1 MATNVKKFKYSL
13 FNKVLCVFLACVC
26 FAGSVSLGVYA
37 LVCTEYLNTFEGDEI
52 TSSTS
57 FTESTKFSNVHYDLI
72 ETLYNA
78 TDLENVDKL
87 ESVLVSKKDD
97 TVNKAYKDFLE
108 WLAKTNPVTQESTES
123 SEAEIQETTMA
134 LDELISVFVVDFNN
148 ESYNFSISP
157 QAIRESSDYNS
168 LKYKDI
174 IADEYDTFVES
185 EVSSYSQFLVAYYC
199 EPYKDSLNIALKY
212 KNYSVGNGEFS
223 KEKALAS
230 PIYIYLADGEF
241 LYGGMSEEKA
251 DYIIEDIA
259 DKNSSDISLCLYFNE
274 FPDTEKLFFNSRLW
288 NDKYASLEAVHSIAL
303 KFNENRVLTIVI
315 TALLMLSSFV
325 SGFYYF
331 AISGKKDGEEKASL
345 IFKDKIPVDFHFVL
359 IVAVFALLAY
369 FGINLIESI
378 TFLSPLS
385 IIFAAIFAVLG
396 WAVLFEFCSSVS
408 RYAHS
413 DRKFAHNFAVVKIT
427 KFNINVVKKINRRI
441 KSSYKKTVSAITYK
455 PKTMKAYTVGLAAGY
470 FVFNFILAAFI
481 GFWAMICAHS
491 LLAFTAVVFFV
502 FNFSAICYV
511 IRFIKALDEIIY
523 CAKTGEKFTGN
534 REKLP
539 EILKIIL
546 DNMEN
551 TKEQLS
557 AAVAKA
563 VKDERLKT
571 ELITNVSH
579 DLKTPLTSIISY
591 VDLLSSCDIED
602 EKAKEYIG
610 VLEEKGSKLKRL
622 IEDLIEASKVTSGNI
637 TVNPT
642 SLNLNELCIQA
653 VGENQAE
660 FEKHGLSVVVKE
672 SETLPVIFADGAKT
686 FRILENLLSNAKKYS
701 ATGSR
706 VYVSTY
712 EEKGMGVFEIKN
724 ISAEPLDISPDEL
737 TERFVRGDKSR
748 TKEGNGLG
756 LSIAKELCNA
766 QKGKLEISIDGDL
779 FKAKV
784 KLPLADKKPLN
795 DKNVI

>member
-26 FAGSVSLGVYA
+26 FAGSVSLGAYA

-52 TSSTS
+52 TFSTS

-72 ETLYNA
+72 EALYNA
-78 TDLENVDKL
+78 MDLENVDKL

-97 TVNKAYKDFLE
+97 TVNKAYEDFLE
-108 WLAKTNPVTQESTES
+108 WQAKTNPVAQEATES
-123 SEAEIQETTMA
+123 SESEIEQTTMA
-134 LDELISVFVVDFNN
+134 QEELISIFVVDFNN
-148 ESYNFSISP
+148 ESYDFSISP

-212 KNYSVGNGEFS
+212 KSYSVGNGEFS

-230 PIYIYLADGEF
+230 PIYIYLADGEY
-241 LYGGMSEEKA
+241 LYGGMSAEIA
-251 DYIIEDIA
+251 DYIIEDVA
-259 DKNSSDISLCLYFNE
+259 DKNSRDVSLCLYFNE

-303 KFNENRVLTIVI
+303 KFNENRVLTVI
-315 TALLMLSSFV
+315 IALLLMLSSFV

-331 AISGKKDGEEKASL
+331 ALSGKKDSDEKASL

-359 IVAVFALLAY
+359 IIAAFALLAY
-369 FGINLIESI
+369 FGLNLLESI
-378 TFLSPLS
+378 TFLSPIS

-396 WAVLFEFCSSVS
+396 WAVLFEFCSSVA

-413 DRKFAHNFAVVKIT
+413 DRKFAHNFAVFKIT
-427 KFNINVVKKINRRI
+427 KFNINFVRKINRRI
-441 KSSYKKTVSAITYK
+441 KNSYKKTVSAITYK

-591 VDLLSSCDIED
+591 VDLLSKCDIED

-660 FEKHGLSVVVKE
+660 FEKYGLSVVVKE
-672 SETLPVIFADGAKT
+672 SENLPVILADGVKT
-686 FRILENLLSNAKKYS
+686 FRIFENLLSNAKKYS

-756 LSIAKELCNA
+756 LSIAKELCKA
-766 QKGKLEISIDGDL
+766 QKGNLEISIDGDL

-784 KLPLADKKPLN
+784 KLPLADNKPLN

>member
-13 FNKVLCVFLACVC
+13 FNKVLCVFLACIC
-26 FAGSVSLGVYA
+26 FAGSVSLGILSVMATKYLEGFNSTDEA
-37 LVCTEYLNTFEGDEI
+37 L
-52 TSSTS
+52 SSS
-57 FTESTKFSNVHYDLI
+57 FTESEYFENNLRDDTWQIVNYVYG
-72 ETLYNA
+72 
-78 TDLENVDKL
+78 LEELDSLTSLL
-87 ESVLVSKKDD
+87 ESKREEV
-97 TVNKAYKDFLE
+97 VNKAYDEYIKWQINSQNASQELYDSYYDD
-108 WLAKTNPVTQESTES
+108 TVESTTFFNGDES
-123 SEAEIQETTMA
+123 INILVYKDDNQSYYFGFSPYDIDDNDYENCINDLYESFISTETSRI
-134 LDELISVFVVDFNN
+134 DSQYVP
-148 ESYNFSISP
+148 YY
-157 QAIRESSDYNS
+157 YNS
-168 LKYKDI
+168 
-174 IADEYDTFVES
+174 
-185 EVSSYSQFLVAYYC
+185 
-199 EPYKDSLNIALKY
+199 SLNISVEY
-212 KNYSVGNGEFS
+212 KDYGMSNTETT
-223 KEKALAS
+223 KEDALAS
-230 PIYIYLADGEF
+230 RFYIYYGDGEF
-241 LYGGMSEEKA
+241 LYGGLSKELATDIINSCVSE
-251 DYIIEDIA
+251 
-259 DKNSSDISLCLYFNE
+259 DKKNDTAVCLYFND
-274 FPDTEKLFFNSRLW
+274 FPNAQDLIFNYNLW
-288 NDKYASLEAVHSIAL
+288 KDKYSSLENFHYLAL
-303 KFNENRVLTIVI
+303 GFECNRVWVVVLAVALMAISFALGFYFFSI
-315 TALLMLSSFV
+315 TGRKNDNDTAHITFYDKLPVDIHFLINLAVGALLVYILPIQIVYTENYSIVF
-325 SGFYYF
+325 
-331 AISGKKDGEEKASL
+331 
-345 IFKDKIPVDFHFVL
+345 IFLFTL
-359 IVAVFALLAY
+359 
-369 FGINLIESI
+369 
-378 TFLSPLS
+378 
-385 IIFAAIFAVLG
+385 FAVAG

-427 KFNINVVKKINRRI
+427 KFFIESIKKTNNRI
-441 KSSYKKTVSAITYK
+441 KNGYRKTVSAITYK
-455 PKTMKAYTVGLAAGY
+455 PKTMKAYTVALAAGY
-470 FVFNFILAAFI
+470 FVINAFLVMVLAAVRNN
-481 GFWAMICAHS
+481 G
-491 LLAFTAVVFFV
+491 FV
-502 FNFSAICYV
+502 FMFFALVLFAFNAMVIYYV
-511 IRFIKALDEIIY
+511 TKFIKALDKIIY
-523 CAKTGEKFTGN
+523 CAKTGEEFTGN

-591 VDLLSSCDIED
+591 VDLLSKCDIED

-642 SLNLNELCIQA
+642 ILNLNELCIQA

>member
-13 FNKVLCVFLACVC
+13 FNKALCVFLACIC
-26 FAGSVSLGVYA
+26 FAGSVSLGILSVMATKYLEGFNNTDDA
-37 LVCTEYLNTFEGDEI
+37 L
-52 TSSTS
+52 SSS
-57 FTESTKFSNVHYDLI
+57 FTESEYFENNLRDDTWQIVNYVYG
-72 ETLYNA
+72 
-78 TDLENVDKL
+78 LEELDSLTSLL
-87 ESVLVSKKDD
+87 ESKREEV
-97 TVNKAYKDFLE
+97 VNKAYDEYIKWQINSQNASQELYDSYYDD
-108 WLAKTNPVTQESTES
+108 TVESTTFFNGDES
-123 SEAEIQETTMA
+123 INILVYKDDNQSYYFGFSPYDIDDNDYENCINDLYESFISTETSRIDSQYVPYYYNSS
-134 LDELISVFVVDFNN
+134 LNISV
-148 ESYNFSISP
+148 
-157 QAIRESSDYNS
+157 
-168 LKYKDI
+168 KYKDYGMSNN
-174 IADEYDTFVES
+174 ET
-185 EVSSYSQFLVAYYC
+185 
-199 EPYKDSLNIALKY
+199 
-212 KNYSVGNGEFS
+212 S
-223 KEKALAS
+223 KEDALAS
-230 PIYIYLADGEF
+230 RFYIYYGDGEF
-241 LYGGMSEEKA
+241 LYGGISKELATDIINSCVSE
-251 DYIIEDIA
+251 
-259 DKNSSDISLCLYFNE
+259 DKKNDTAVCLYFND
-274 FPDTEKLFFNSRLW
+274 FPNAQDLIFNYNLW
-288 NDKYASLEAVHSIAL
+288 KDKYSSLENFHYLAL
-303 KFNENRVLTIVI
+303 GFECNRVWVVVLAVALMAISFALGFYFFSI
-315 TALLMLSSFV
+315 TGRKNDNDTAHITFYDKLPVDIHFLINLAVGALLVYILPIQILNTEVYSIVF
-325 SGFYYF
+325 
-331 AISGKKDGEEKASL
+331 
-345 IFKDKIPVDFHFVL
+345 IFL
-359 IVAVFALLAY
+359 LTLFALA
-369 FGINLIESI
+369 
-378 TFLSPLS
+378 
-385 IIFAAIFAVLG
+385 G
-396 WAVLFEFCSSVS
+396 WAVLFEFCSSMA

-427 KFNINVVKKINRRI
+427 KFFIKSIKKTNNRI
-441 KSSYKKTVSAITYK
+441 KNGYRKTVSAITYK
-455 PKTMKAYTVGLAAGY
+455 PKTMKAYTVALAAGY
-470 FVFNFILAAFI
+470 FVINAFLVMVLAAVRNN
-481 GFWAMICAHS
+481 G
-491 LLAFTAVVFFV
+491 FV
-502 FNFSAICYV
+502 FMFFALVLFAFNAMVIYYV
-511 IRFIKALDEIIY
+511 TKFIKALDKIIY
-523 CAKTGEKFTGN
+523 CAKTGEEFTGN

-591 VDLLSSCDIED
+591 VDLLSKCDIED

>member
-1 MATNVKKFKYSL
+1 MDLATNVKKFKYSL

-26 FAGSVSLGVYA
+26 FAGSVSLAVLSVTATKYLEGFDSTDEALSSGFMESEYFENNLCDDTWKVVNYVYGLEEA
-37 LVCTEYLNTFEGDEI
+37 DTL
-52 TSSTS
+52 TS
-57 FTESTKFSNVHYDLI
+57 L
-72 ETLYNA
+72 
-78 TDLENVDKL
+78 L
-87 ESVLVSKKDD
+87 ESKREEV
-97 TVNKAYKDFLE
+97 VNKAYDEYIKWQINSQNDSEELYDSYYDDTAEATTFVNRNDNINILVYMDGNKGRYFSFSPNNIDATDYENEINNLYDSFISLE
-108 WLAKTNPVTQESTES
+108 IS
-123 SEAEIQETTMA
+123 SCTT
-134 LDELISVFVVDFNN
+134 DYVP
-148 ESYNFSISP
+148 YY
-157 QAIRESSDYNS
+157 YNS
-168 LKYKDI
+168 SLNISAKYKDY
-174 IADEYDTFVES
+174 AMSNTETT
-185 EVSSYSQFLVAYYC
+185 
-199 EPYKDSLNIALKY
+199 
-212 KNYSVGNGEFS
+212 
-223 KEKALAS
+223 KEDALAS
-230 PIYIYLADGEF
+230 RFYIYYGGGEF
-241 LYGGMSEEKA
+241 LYGGISKELATDIINSCVSE
-251 DYIIEDIA
+251 
-259 DKNSSDISLCLYFNE
+259 DKKDDTTVCLYFND
-274 FPDTEKLFFNSRLW
+274 FPNSQDLIFNFNLW
-288 NDKYASLEAVHSIAL
+288 KDKYASLENFHYFALGFECNRAWVIVLAVAL
-303 KFNENRVLTIVI
+303 MAI
-315 TALLMLSSFV
+315 SFAC
-325 SGFYYF
+325 GFYYF
-331 AISGKKDGEEKASL
+331 SITGRKNDTDTAHL
-345 IFKDKIPVDFHFVL
+345 TFYDKLPVDIHFLINLAVGVL
-359 IVAVFALLAY
+359 LVYILPIQIFYTEVYSVVFVFLFTLFALA
-369 FGINLIESI
+369 
-378 TFLSPLS
+378 
-385 IIFAAIFAVLG
+385 G
-396 WAVLFEFCSSVS
+396 WAALFEFCSSVS

-413 DRKFAHNFAVVKIT
+413 DRKLANNFAVVKIT

-441 KSSYKKTVSAITYK
+441 KNSYKKTISAITYK
-455 PKTMKAYTVGLAAGY
+455 PKTMKAYTIALAAGY
-470 FVFNFILAAFI
+470 LVINAFLVL
-481 GFWAMICAHS
+481 M
-491 LLAFTAVVFFV
+491 LLAVRYDGPVFMFFGLV
-502 FNFSAICYV
+502 LFAFNVIVIYYV
-511 IRFIKALDEIIY
+511 TRFIKALDEIVY

-557 AAVAKA
+557 VAVAKA

-591 VDLLSSCDIED
+591 VDLLSKCDIED
-602 EKAKEYIG
+602 EKAKEYIS

-660 FEKHGLSVVVKE
+660 FEKYGLSVVVKE

-766 QKGKLEISIDGDL
+766 QKGRLEISIDGDL

>member
-13 FNKVLCVFLACVC
+13 FNKVLCVFLACIC
-26 FAGSVSLGVYA
+26 FAGSVSLGILSVMATKYLEGFNSTDDA
-37 LVCTEYLNTFEGDEI
+37 L
-52 TSSTS
+52 SSS
-57 FTESTKFSNVHYDLI
+57 FTESEYFENNLRDDTWQIVNYVYG
-72 ETLYNA
+72 
-78 TDLENVDKL
+78 LEELDSLTSLL
-87 ESVLVSKKDD
+87 ESKREEV
-97 TVNKAYKDFLE
+97 VNKAYDEYIKWQINSQNASQELYDSYYDD
-108 WLAKTNPVTQESTES
+108 TVESTTFFNGDES
-123 SEAEIQETTMA
+123 INILVYKDDNQSYYFGFSPYDIDDNDYENCINDLYESFISTETSRIDSQYVPYYYNSS
-134 LDELISVFVVDFNN
+134 LNISV
-148 ESYNFSISP
+148 
-157 QAIRESSDYNS
+157 
-168 LKYKDI
+168 KYKD
-174 IADEYDTFVES
+174 YGMS
-185 EVSSYSQFLVAYYC
+185 
-199 EPYKDSLNIALKY
+199 N
-212 KNYSVGNGEFS
+212 
-223 KEKALAS
+223 KETTKEDALAS
-230 PIYIYLADGEF
+230 RFYIYYGDGEF
-241 LYGGMSEEKA
+241 LYGGISKELATDIINSCVSE
-251 DYIIEDIA
+251 
-259 DKNSSDISLCLYFNE
+259 DKKNDTAVCLYFND
-274 FPDTEKLFFNSRLW
+274 FPNAQDLIFNYNLW
-288 NDKYASLEAVHSIAL
+288 KDKYSSLENFHYLAL
-303 KFNENRVLTIVI
+303 GFECNRVWVVVLAVALMAISFALGFYFFSI
-315 TALLMLSSFV
+315 TGRKNDNDTAHITFYDKLPVDIHFLINLAVGALLVYILPIQIVYTENYSIVF
-325 SGFYYF
+325 
-331 AISGKKDGEEKASL
+331 
-345 IFKDKIPVDFHFVL
+345 IFLFTL
-359 IVAVFALLAY
+359 
-369 FGINLIESI
+369 
-378 TFLSPLS
+378 
-385 IIFAAIFAVLG
+385 FAVSG

-427 KFNINVVKKINRRI
+427 KFFIKSTKKTNNRI
-441 KSSYKKTVSAITYK
+441 KNGYRKTVSAITYK
-455 PKTMKAYTVGLAAGY
+455 PKTMKAYTVALAAGY
-470 FVFNFILAAFI
+470 FVINAFLVMVLAAVRNN
-481 GFWAMICAHS
+481 G
-491 LLAFTAVVFFV
+491 FV
-502 FNFSAICYV
+502 FMFFALVLFAFNAMVIYYV
-511 IRFIKALDEIIY
+511 TKFIKALDKIIY
-523 CAKTGEKFTGN
+523 CAKTGEEFTGN

-591 VDLLSSCDIED
+591 VDLLSKCDIED

>member
-26 FAGSVSLGVYA
+26 FAGSVSLGILSVMATKYLEGFNSTDDA
-37 LVCTEYLNTFEGDEI
+37 L
-52 TSSTS
+52 SSS
-57 FTESTKFSNVHYDLI
+57 FTESEYFENNLRDDTWQIVNYVYG
-72 ETLYNA
+72 
-78 TDLENVDKL
+78 LEELDSLTSLL
-87 ESVLVSKKDD
+87 ESKREEV
-97 TVNKAYKDFLE
+97 VNKAYDEYIKWQINSQNASQELYDSYYDD
-108 WLAKTNPVTQESTES
+108 TVESTTFFNGDES
-123 SEAEIQETTMA
+123 INILVYKDDNQSYYFGFSPYDIDDNDYENCINDLYESFISTETSRIDSQYVPYYYNSS
-134 LDELISVFVVDFNN
+134 LNISV
-148 ESYNFSISP
+148 
-157 QAIRESSDYNS
+157 
-168 LKYKDI
+168 KYKDY
-174 IADEYDTFVES
+174 EMSNNET
-185 EVSSYSQFLVAYYC
+185 
-199 EPYKDSLNIALKY
+199 
-212 KNYSVGNGEFS
+212 S
-223 KEKALAS
+223 KEDALAS
-230 PIYIYLADGEF
+230 RFYIYYGDGEF
-241 LYGGMSEEKA
+241 LYGGISKELATDIINSCVSE
-251 DYIIEDIA
+251 
-259 DKNSSDISLCLYFNE
+259 DKKNDTAVCLYFND
-274 FPDTEKLFFNSRLW
+274 FPNAQDLIFNYNLW
-288 NDKYASLEAVHSIAL
+288 KDKYASLENFHYLALGFECNRAWVVVLAVALMAISFALGFYFFSITGRKNDNDTAH
-303 KFNENRVLTIVI
+303 LTFYDKLPIDIHFLINLAVG
-315 TALLMLSSFV
+315 ALLVYILPIQILNTEVYSIVF
-325 SGFYYF
+325 
-331 AISGKKDGEEKASL
+331 
-345 IFKDKIPVDFHFVL
+345 IFL
-359 IVAVFALLAY
+359 LTLFALA
-369 FGINLIESI
+369 
-378 TFLSPLS
+378 
-385 IIFAAIFAVLG
+385 G

-413 DRKFAHNFAVVKIT
+413 DRKFANNFAVVKIT
-427 KFNINVVKKINRRI
+427 KFNINCVKKINRGI
-441 KSSYKKTVSAITYK
+441 KNSYKKTVSAITYK
-455 PKTMKAYTVGLAAGY
+455 PKTMKAYTVALAAGY
-470 FVFNFILAAFI
+470 FVINAFLVMVLAAVRNN
-481 GFWAMICAHS
+481 G
-491 LLAFTAVVFFV
+491 FV
-502 FNFSAICYV
+502 FMFFALVLFSFNAMVIYYV
-511 IRFIKALDEIIY
+511 TKFIKALDEIIY
-523 CAKTGEKFTGN
+523 CAKTGEEFTGN

-546 DNMEN
+546 NNMEN

-591 VDLLSSCDIED
+591 VDLLSKCDIED

>member
-13 FNKVLCVFLACVC
+13 FNKVLCVFLACIC
-26 FAGSVSLGVYA
+26 FAGSVSLGILSVMATKYLEGFNSTDDA
-37 LVCTEYLNTFEGDEI
+37 L
-52 TSSTS
+52 SSS
-57 FTESTKFSNVHYDLI
+57 FTESEYFENNLRDDTWQIVNYVYG
-72 ETLYNA
+72 
-78 TDLENVDKL
+78 LEELDSLTSLL
-87 ESVLVSKKDD
+87 ESKREEV
-97 TVNKAYKDFLE
+97 VNKAYDEYIKWQINSQNASQELYDSYYDD
-108 WLAKTNPVTQESTES
+108 TVESTTFFNGDES
-123 SEAEIQETTMA
+123 INILVYKDDNQSYYFGFSPYDIDDNDYENCINDLYESFISTETSRI
-134 LDELISVFVVDFNN
+134 DSQYVP
-148 ESYNFSISP
+148 YY
-157 QAIRESSDYNS
+157 YNS
-168 LKYKDI
+168 
-174 IADEYDTFVES
+174 
-185 EVSSYSQFLVAYYC
+185 
-199 EPYKDSLNIALKY
+199 SLNISVEY
-212 KNYSVGNGEFS
+212 KDYGMSNTETT
-223 KEKALAS
+223 KEDALAS
-230 PIYIYLADGEF
+230 RFYIYYGDGEF
-241 LYGGMSEEKA
+241 LYGGISKELATDIINSCVSE
-251 DYIIEDIA
+251 
-259 DKNSSDISLCLYFNE
+259 DKKNDTAVCLYFND
-274 FPDTEKLFFNSRLW
+274 FPNAQDLIFNYNLW
-288 NDKYASLEAVHSIAL
+288 KDKYASLENFHYLALGFECNRAWVVVLAVALMAISFALGFYFFSITGRKNDNDMAH
-303 KFNENRVLTIVI
+303 I
-315 TALLMLSSFV
+315 TFYDKLPIDIHFLINLAVGALLVYILPIQILNTEVYSIVF
-325 SGFYYF
+325 
-331 AISGKKDGEEKASL
+331 
-345 IFKDKIPVDFHFVL
+345 IFL
-359 IVAVFALLAY
+359 LTLFALA
-369 FGINLIESI
+369 
-378 TFLSPLS
+378 
-385 IIFAAIFAVLG
+385 G

-427 KFNINVVKKINRRI
+427 KFFIESIKKTNNRI
-441 KSSYKKTVSAITYK
+441 KNGYRKTVSAITYK
-455 PKTMKAYTVGLAAGY
+455 PKTMKAYTVALAAGY
-470 FVFNFILAAFI
+470 FVINAFLVMVLAAVRNN
-481 GFWAMICAHS
+481 G
-491 LLAFTAVVFFV
+491 FV
-502 FNFSAICYV
+502 FMFFALVLFAFNAMVIYYV
-511 IRFIKALDEIIY
+511 TKFIKALDKIIY
-523 CAKTGEKFTGN
+523 CAKTGEEFTGN

-591 VDLLSSCDIED
+591 VDLLSKCDIED

>member
-13 FNKVLCVFLACVC
+13 FNKALCVFLACIC
-26 FAGSVSLGVYA
+26 FAGSVSLGILSVMATKYLEGFNSTDDA
-37 LVCTEYLNTFEGDEI
+37 L
-52 TSSTS
+52 SSS
-57 FTESTKFSNVHYDLI
+57 FTESEYFENNLRDDTWQIVNYVYG
-72 ETLYNA
+72 
-78 TDLENVDKL
+78 LEELDSLTSLL
-87 ESVLVSKKDD
+87 ESKREEV
-97 TVNKAYKDFLE
+97 VNKAYDEYIKWQINSQNASQELYDSYYDD
-108 WLAKTNPVTQESTES
+108 TVESTTFFNGDES
-123 SEAEIQETTMA
+123 INILVYKDDNQSYYFGFSPYDIDDNDYENCINDLYESFISTETSRIDSQYVPYYYNSS
-134 LDELISVFVVDFNN
+134 LNISV
-148 ESYNFSISP
+148 
-157 QAIRESSDYNS
+157 
-168 LKYKDI
+168 KYKD
-174 IADEYDTFVES
+174 YGMS
-185 EVSSYSQFLVAYYC
+185 
-199 EPYKDSLNIALKY
+199 N
-212 KNYSVGNGEFS
+212 
-223 KEKALAS
+223 KETTKEDALAS
-230 PIYIYLADGEF
+230 RFYIYYGDGEF
-241 LYGGMSEEKA
+241 LYGGISKELATDIINSCVSE
-251 DYIIEDIA
+251 
-259 DKNSSDISLCLYFNE
+259 DKKNDTAVCLYFND
-274 FPDTEKLFFNSRLW
+274 FPNAQDLIFNYNLW
-288 NDKYASLEAVHSIAL
+288 KDKYSSLENFHYLAL
-303 KFNENRVLTIVI
+303 GFECNRVWVVVLAVALMAISFALGFYFFSI
-315 TALLMLSSFV
+315 TGRKNDNDTAHITFYDKLPVDIHFLINLAVGALLVYILPIQIVYTENYSIVF
-325 SGFYYF
+325 
-331 AISGKKDGEEKASL
+331 
-345 IFKDKIPVDFHFVL
+345 IFLFTL
-359 IVAVFALLAY
+359 
-369 FGINLIESI
+369 
-378 TFLSPLS
+378 
-385 IIFAAIFAVLG
+385 FAVSG

-427 KFNINVVKKINRRI
+427 KFFIKSTKKTNNRI
-441 KSSYKKTVSAITYK
+441 KNGYRKTVSAITYK
-455 PKTMKAYTVGLAAGY
+455 PKTMKAYTVALAAGY
-470 FVFNFILAAFI
+470 FVINAFLVMVLAAVRNN
-481 GFWAMICAHS
+481 G
-491 LLAFTAVVFFV
+491 FV
-502 FNFSAICYV
+502 FMFFALVLFAFNAMVIYYV
-511 IRFIKALDEIIY
+511 TKFIKALDKIIY
-523 CAKTGEKFTGN
+523 CAKTGEEFTGN

-591 VDLLSSCDIED
+591 VDLLSKCDIED

>member
-13 FNKVLCVFLACVC
+13 SNKALCVFLACVC
-26 FAGSVSLGVYA
+26 FAGSVSLGILSVMATKYLEGFNSTDDA
-37 LVCTEYLNTFEGDEI
+37 L
-52 TSSTS
+52 SSS
-57 FTESTKFSNVHYDLI
+57 FTESEYFENNLRDDTWQIVNYVYG
-72 ETLYNA
+72 
-78 TDLENVDKL
+78 LEELDSLTSLL
-87 ESVLVSKKDD
+87 ESKREEV
-97 TVNKAYKDFLE
+97 VNKAYDEYIKWQINSQNASQELYDSYYDD
-108 WLAKTNPVTQESTES
+108 TVESTTFFNGDES
-123 SEAEIQETTMA
+123 INILVYKDDNQSYYFGFSPYDIDDNDYENCINDLYESFISTETSRIDSQYVPYYYNSS
-134 LDELISVFVVDFNN
+134 LNISV
-148 ESYNFSISP
+148 
-157 QAIRESSDYNS
+157 
-168 LKYKDI
+168 KYKDY
-174 IADEYDTFVES
+174 AMSNTETT
-185 EVSSYSQFLVAYYC
+185 
-199 EPYKDSLNIALKY
+199 
-212 KNYSVGNGEFS
+212 
-223 KEKALAS
+223 KEDALAS
-230 PIYIYLADGEF
+230 RFYIYYGDGEF
-241 LYGGMSEEKA
+241 LYGGFSKELATDIINSCVSE
-251 DYIIEDIA
+251 
-259 DKNSSDISLCLYFNE
+259 DKKNDTAVCLYFND
-274 FPDTEKLFFNSRLW
+274 FPNAQDLIFNYNLW
-288 NDKYASLEAVHSIAL
+288 KDKYASLENFHYLAL
-303 KFNENRVLTIVI
+303 GFECNRVWVVVLTVALMAISFALGFYFFSI
-315 TALLMLSSFV
+315 TGRKDDNDTAHLTFYDKLPFDIHFLINLAVGALLVYILPIQIVYTENYSIVF
-325 SGFYYF
+325 
-331 AISGKKDGEEKASL
+331 
-345 IFKDKIPVDFHFVL
+345 IFLFTL
-359 IVAVFALLAY
+359 
-369 FGINLIESI
+369 
-378 TFLSPLS
+378 
-385 IIFAAIFAVLG
+385 FAVAG

-427 KFNINVVKKINRRI
+427 KFFIKSIKKTNNRI
-441 KSSYKKTVSAITYK
+441 KNGYRKTVSAITYK
-455 PKTMKAYTVGLAAGY
+455 PKTMKAYIVALAAGY
-470 FVFNFILAAFI
+470 FVINAFLVMVLAAVRNN
-481 GFWAMICAHS
+481 G
-491 LLAFTAVVFFV
+491 FV
-502 FNFSAICYV
+502 FMFFALVLFAFNAMVIYYV
-511 IRFIKALDEIIY
+511 TKFIKALDEIIY

-534 REKLP
+534 RGKLP

-591 VDLLSSCDIED
+591 VDLLSKCDIED

>member
-13 FNKVLCVFLACVC
+13 FNKVLCVFLACIC
-26 FAGSVSLGVYA
+26 FAGSVSFGILSVMATKYLEGFNSTDDA
-37 LVCTEYLNTFEGDEI
+37 L
-52 TSSTS
+52 SSS
-57 FTESTKFSNVHYDLI
+57 FTESEYFENNLRDDTWQIVNYVYG
-72 ETLYNA
+72 
-78 TDLENVDKL
+78 LEELDSLTSLL
-87 ESVLVSKKDD
+87 ESKREEV
-97 TVNKAYKDFLE
+97 VNKAYDEYIKWQINSQNASQELYDSYYDD
-108 WLAKTNPVTQESTES
+108 TVESTTFFNGDES
-123 SEAEIQETTMA
+123 INILVYKDDNQSYYFGFSPYDIDDNDYENCINDLYESFISTETSRI
-134 LDELISVFVVDFNN
+134 DSQYVP
-148 ESYNFSISP
+148 YY
-157 QAIRESSDYNS
+157 YNS
-168 LKYKDI
+168 SLNISAKYKD
-174 IADEYDTFVES
+174 YGMS
-185 EVSSYSQFLVAYYC
+185 
-199 EPYKDSLNIALKY
+199 N
-212 KNYSVGNGEFS
+212 
-223 KEKALAS
+223 KETTKEDALAS
-230 PIYIYLADGEF
+230 RFYIYYGDGEF
-241 LYGGMSEEKA
+241 LYGGLSKELATDIINSCVSE
-251 DYIIEDIA
+251 
-259 DKNSSDISLCLYFNE
+259 DKKDDTAVCLYFND
-274 FPDTEKLFFNSRLW
+274 FPNAQDLIFNYNLW
-288 NDKYASLEAVHSIAL
+288 KDKYSSLENFHYLAL
-303 KFNENRVLTIVI
+303 GFECNRVWVVVLAVALMAISFALGFYFFSITGRKNDNDTAHLTFYDKLPIDIHFLINLAVG
-315 TALLMLSSFV
+315 ALLVYILPIQIVYTENYSIVF
-325 SGFYYF
+325 
-331 AISGKKDGEEKASL
+331 
-345 IFKDKIPVDFHFVL
+345 IFLFTL
-359 IVAVFALLAY
+359 
-369 FGINLIESI
+369 
-378 TFLSPLS
+378 
-385 IIFAAIFAVLG
+385 FAVAG
-396 WAVLFEFCSSVS
+396 WAVLFEFCSSVA

-413 DRKFAHNFAVVKIT
+413 DRKFAHNFSVVKIT
-427 KFNINVVKKINRRI
+427 KFFIKSTKKTNNRI
-441 KSSYKKTVSAITYK
+441 KNGYRKTVSAITYK
-455 PKTMKAYTVGLAAGY
+455 PKTMKAYTVALAAGY
-470 FVFNFILAAFI
+470 FVINAFLVMVLAAVRNN
-481 GFWAMICAHS
+481 G
-491 LLAFTAVVFFV
+491 FV
-502 FNFSAICYV
+502 FMFFALVLFSFNAMVIYYV
-511 IRFIKALDEIIY
+511 TKFIKALDKIIY
-523 CAKTGEKFTGN
+523 CAKTGEEFTGN

-591 VDLLSSCDIED
+591 VDLLSKCDIED

>member
-26 FAGSVSLGVYA
+26 FAGSVSLGAYA

-72 ETLYNA
+72 ETMYNA

-97 TVNKAYKDFLE
+97 TVNKAYEDFLE
-108 WLAKTNPVTQESTES
+108 WQAKTNPVEQESTET
-123 SEAEIQETTMA
+123 SESEIEQTTMVQ
-134 LDELISVFVVDFNN
+134 DEQISVFVVNFNN
-148 ESYNFSISP
+148 ESYDFSISP

-174 IADEYDTFVES
+174 VADEYDTFVES

-230 PIYIYLADGEF
+230 PIYIYLADGEY
-241 LYGGMSEEKA
+241 LYGGMSAEIA
-251 DYIIEDIA
+251 DYIIEDVA
-259 DKNSSDISLCLYFNE
+259 DKNSRDVSLCLYFNE

-303 KFNENRVLTIVI
+303 KFNENRVLTVVI
-315 TALLMLSSFV
+315 ALLLMLSSFV

-331 AISGKKDGEEKASL
+331 ALSGKKDSDEKASL

-359 IVAVFALLAY
+359 IIAAFALLAY
-369 FGINLIESI
+369 FGLNLLESI
-378 TFLSPLS
+378 TFLSPIS

-427 KFNINVVKKINRRI
+427 KFNINLVKKINRRI
-441 KSSYKKTVSAITYK
+441 KNSYKKTVSAITYK

-481 GFWAMICAHS
+481 GFWAMICAYS

-557 AAVAKA
+557 IAVAKA

-591 VDLLSSCDIED
+591 VDLLSKCDIED

-660 FEKHGLSVVVKE
+660 FEKYGLSVVVKE
-672 SETLPVIFADGAKT
+672 SETLPVIFADGVKT
-686 FRILENLLSNAKKYS
+686 FRIFENLLSNAKKYS

-756 LSIAKELCNA
+756 LSIAKELCKA
-766 QKGKLEISIDGDL
+766 QKGSLEISIDGDL

-784 KLPLADKKPLN
+784 KLPLADNKPLN

>member
-13 FNKVLCVFLACVC
+13 FNKVLCVFLACIC
-26 FAGSVSLGVYA
+26 FAGSVSLGILSVMATKYLEGFNSTDDA
-37 LVCTEYLNTFEGDEI
+37 L
-52 TSSTS
+52 SSS
-57 FTESTKFSNVHYDLI
+57 FTESEYFENNLRDDTWQIVNYVYG
-72 ETLYNA
+72 
-78 TDLENVDKL
+78 LEELDSLTSLL
-87 ESVLVSKKDD
+87 ESKREEV
-97 TVNKAYKDFLE
+97 VNKAYDEYIKWQINSQNASQELYDSYYDD
-108 WLAKTNPVTQESTES
+108 TVESTTFFNGDES
-123 SEAEIQETTMA
+123 INILVYKDDNQSYYFGFSPYDIDDNDYENCINDLYESFISTETSRIDSQYVPYYYNSS
-134 LDELISVFVVDFNN
+134 LNISV
-148 ESYNFSISP
+148 
-157 QAIRESSDYNS
+157 
-168 LKYKDI
+168 KYKD
-174 IADEYDTFVES
+174 YGMS
-185 EVSSYSQFLVAYYC
+185 
-199 EPYKDSLNIALKY
+199 N
-212 KNYSVGNGEFS
+212 
-223 KEKALAS
+223 KETTKEDALAS
-230 PIYIYLADGEF
+230 RFYIYYGDGEF
-241 LYGGMSEEKA
+241 LYGGLSKELATDIINSCVSE
-251 DYIIEDIA
+251 
-259 DKNSSDISLCLYFNE
+259 DKKDDTAVCLYFND
-274 FPDTEKLFFNSRLW
+274 FPNAQDLIFNYNLW
-288 NDKYASLEAVHSIAL
+288 KDKYSSLENFHYLAL
-303 KFNENRVLTIVI
+303 GFECNRVWVVVLAVALMAISFALGFYFFSI
-315 TALLMLSSFV
+315 TGRKNDNDTAHITFYDKLPVDIHFLINLAVGALLVYILPIQIVYTENYSIVF
-325 SGFYYF
+325 
-331 AISGKKDGEEKASL
+331 
-345 IFKDKIPVDFHFVL
+345 IFLFTL
-359 IVAVFALLAY
+359 
-369 FGINLIESI
+369 
-378 TFLSPLS
+378 
-385 IIFAAIFAVLG
+385 FAVAG

-427 KFNINVVKKINRRI
+427 KFFIESIKKTNNRI
-441 KSSYKKTVSAITYK
+441 KNGYRKTVSAITYK
-455 PKTMKAYTVGLAAGY
+455 PKTMKAYTVALAAGY
-470 FVFNFILAAFI
+470 FVINAFLVMVLAAVRNN
-481 GFWAMICAHS
+481 G
-491 LLAFTAVVFFV
+491 FV
-502 FNFSAICYV
+502 FMFFALVLFAFNAMVIYYV
-511 IRFIKALDEIIY
+511 TKFIKALDKIIY
-523 CAKTGEKFTGN
+523 CAKTGEEFTGN

-591 VDLLSSCDIED
+591 VDLLSKCDIED

>member
-13 FNKVLCVFLACVC
+13 FNKVLCVFLACIC
-26 FAGSVSLGVYA
+26 FAGSVSLGILSVMATKYLEGFNSTDDA
-37 LVCTEYLNTFEGDEI
+37 L
-52 TSSTS
+52 SSS
-57 FTESTKFSNVHYDLI
+57 FTESEYFENNLRDDTWQIVNYVYG
-72 ETLYNA
+72 
-78 TDLENVDKL
+78 LEELDSLTSLL
-87 ESVLVSKKDD
+87 ESKREEV
-97 TVNKAYKDFLE
+97 VNKAYDEYIKWQINSQNASQELYDSYYDD
-108 WLAKTNPVTQESTES
+108 TVESTTFFNGDES
-123 SEAEIQETTMA
+123 INILVYKDDNQSYYFGFSPYDIDDNDYENCINDLYESFISTETSRIDSQYVPYYYNSS
-134 LDELISVFVVDFNN
+134 LNISV
-148 ESYNFSISP
+148 
-157 QAIRESSDYNS
+157 
-168 LKYKDI
+168 KYKD
-174 IADEYDTFVES
+174 YGMS
-185 EVSSYSQFLVAYYC
+185 
-199 EPYKDSLNIALKY
+199 N
-212 KNYSVGNGEFS
+212 
-223 KEKALAS
+223 KETTKEDALAS
-230 PIYIYLADGEF
+230 RFYIYYGDGEF
-241 LYGGMSEEKA
+241 LYGGLSKELATDIINSCVSE
-251 DYIIEDIA
+251 
-259 DKNSSDISLCLYFNE
+259 DKKNDTAVCLYFND
-274 FPDTEKLFFNSRLW
+274 FPNAQDLIFNYNLW
-288 NDKYASLEAVHSIAL
+288 KDKYSSLENFHYLVL
-303 KFNENRVLTIVI
+303 GFECNRVWVVVLAVALMAISFALGFYFFSI
-315 TALLMLSSFV
+315 TGRKNDNDTAHITFYDKLPIDIHFLINLAVGALLVYILPIQILNTENYSIVF
-325 SGFYYF
+325 
-331 AISGKKDGEEKASL
+331 
-345 IFKDKIPVDFHFVL
+345 IFLFTL
-359 IVAVFALLAY
+359 
-369 FGINLIESI
+369 
-378 TFLSPLS
+378 
-385 IIFAAIFAVLG
+385 FAVAG

-413 DRKFAHNFAVVKIT
+413 DRKFAHNFSVVKIT
-427 KFNINVVKKINRRI
+427 KFFIKSIKKTNNRI
-441 KSSYKKTVSAITYK
+441 KNGYRKTVSAITYK
-455 PKTMKAYTVGLAAGY
+455 PKTMKAYTVALAAGY
-470 FVFNFILAAFI
+470 FVINAFLVMVLAAVRNN
-481 GFWAMICAHS
+481 G
-491 LLAFTAVVFFV
+491 FV
-502 FNFSAICYV
+502 FMFFALVLFAFNAMVIYYV
-511 IRFIKALDEIIY
+511 TKFIKALDKIIY
-523 CAKTGEKFTGN
+523 CAKTGEEFTGN

-591 VDLLSSCDIED
+591 VDLLSKCDIED

-637 TVNPT
+637 TINPT

>member
-13 FNKVLCVFLACVC
+13 FNKVLCVFLACIC
-26 FAGSVSLGVYA
+26 FAGSVSLGILSVMATKYLEGFNSTDDA
-37 LVCTEYLNTFEGDEI
+37 L
-52 TSSTS
+52 SSS
-57 FTESTKFSNVHYDLI
+57 FTESEYFENNLRDDTWQIVNYVYG
-72 ETLYNA
+72 
-78 TDLENVDKL
+78 LEELDSLTSLL
-87 ESVLVSKKDD
+87 ESKREEV
-97 TVNKAYKDFLE
+97 VNKAYDEYIKWQINSQNASQELYDSYYDD
-108 WLAKTNPVTQESTES
+108 TVESTTFFNGDES
-123 SEAEIQETTMA
+123 INILVYKDDNQSYYFGFSPYDIDDNDYENCINDLYESFISTET
-134 LDELISVFVVDFNN
+134 SRVD
-148 ESYNFSISP
+148 SQYVP
-157 QAIRESSDYNS
+157 YYYNS
-168 LKYKDI
+168 SLNISAKYKD
-174 IADEYDTFVES
+174 YGMS
-185 EVSSYSQFLVAYYC
+185 
-199 EPYKDSLNIALKY
+199 N
-212 KNYSVGNGEFS
+212 
-223 KEKALAS
+223 KETTKEDALAS
-230 PIYIYLADGEF
+230 RFYIYYGDGEF
-241 LYGGMSEEKA
+241 LYGGISKELATDIINSCVSE
-251 DYIIEDIA
+251 
-259 DKNSSDISLCLYFNE
+259 DKKNDTAVCLYFND
-274 FPDTEKLFFNSRLW
+274 FPNAQDLIFNYNLW
-288 NDKYASLEAVHSIAL
+288 KDKYSSLENFHYLAL
-303 KFNENRVLTIVI
+303 GFECNRVWVVVLAVALMAISFALGFYFFSI
-315 TALLMLSSFV
+315 TGRKNDNDTAHITFYDKLPVDIHFLINLAVGALLVYILPIQIVYTENYSIVF
-325 SGFYYF
+325 
-331 AISGKKDGEEKASL
+331 
-345 IFKDKIPVDFHFVL
+345 IFLFTL
-359 IVAVFALLAY
+359 
-369 FGINLIESI
+369 
-378 TFLSPLS
+378 
-385 IIFAAIFAVLG
+385 FAVAG
-396 WAVLFEFCSSVS
+396 WAVLFEFCSSVA

-413 DRKFAHNFAVVKIT
+413 DRKFAHNFSVVKIT
-427 KFNINVVKKINRRI
+427 KFFIKSTKKTNNRI
-441 KSSYKKTVSAITYK
+441 KNGYRKTVSAITYK
-455 PKTMKAYTVGLAAGY
+455 PKTMKAYTVALAAGY
-470 FVFNFILAAFI
+470 FVINAFLVMVLAAVRNN
-481 GFWAMICAHS
+481 G
-491 LLAFTAVVFFV
+491 FV
-502 FNFSAICYV
+502 FMFFALVLFAFNAMVIYYV
-511 IRFIKALDEIIY
+511 TKFIKALDKIIY
-523 CAKTGEKFTGN
+523 CAKTGEEFTGN

-591 VDLLSSCDIED
+591 VDLLSKCDIED
-602 EKAKEYIG
+602 EKAKEYIV

>member
-1 MATNVKKFKYSL
+1 MKKFKYSL
-13 FNKVLCVFLACVC
+13 FNKALCVFLACIC
-26 FAGSVSLGVYA
+26 FAGSVSLGILSVMATKYLEGFNSTDDA
-37 LVCTEYLNTFEGDEI
+37 L
-52 TSSTS
+52 SSS
-57 FTESTKFSNVHYDLI
+57 FTESEYFENNLRDDTWQIVNYVYG
-72 ETLYNA
+72 
-78 TDLENVDKL
+78 LEELDSLTSLL
-87 ESVLVSKKDD
+87 ESKREEV
-97 TVNKAYKDFLE
+97 VNKAYDEYIKWQINSQNASQELYDSYYDD
-108 WLAKTNPVTQESTES
+108 TVESTTFFNGDES
-123 SEAEIQETTMA
+123 INILVYKDDNQSYYFGFSPYDIDDNDYENCINDLYESFISTETSRIDSQYVPYYYNSS
-134 LDELISVFVVDFNN
+134 LNISV
-148 ESYNFSISP
+148 
-157 QAIRESSDYNS
+157 
-168 LKYKDI
+168 KYKD
-174 IADEYDTFVES
+174 YGMS
-185 EVSSYSQFLVAYYC
+185 
-199 EPYKDSLNIALKY
+199 N
-212 KNYSVGNGEFS
+212 
-223 KEKALAS
+223 KETTKEDALAS
-230 PIYIYLADGEF
+230 RFYIYYGDGEF
-241 LYGGMSEEKA
+241 LYGGLSKELATDIINSCVSE
-251 DYIIEDIA
+251 
-259 DKNSSDISLCLYFNE
+259 DKKNDTAVCLYFND
-274 FPDTEKLFFNSRLW
+274 FPNAQDLIFNYNLW
-288 NDKYASLEAVHSIAL
+288 KDKYASLENFHYLAL
-303 KFNENRVLTIVI
+303 GFECNRVWVVVLTVALMAISFALGFYFFSI
-315 TALLMLSSFV
+315 TGRKDDNDTAHLTFYDKLPIDIHFLINLAVGALLVYILPIQILNTEVYSIVF
-325 SGFYYF
+325 
-331 AISGKKDGEEKASL
+331 
-345 IFKDKIPVDFHFVL
+345 IFLFTL
-359 IVAVFALLAY
+359 
-369 FGINLIESI
+369 
-378 TFLSPLS
+378 
-385 IIFAAIFAVLG
+385 FAVAG

-413 DRKFAHNFAVVKIT
+413 DRKFANNFAVVKIT
-427 KFNINVVKKINRRI
+427 KFNINCVKKINRGI
-441 KSSYKKTVSAITYK
+441 KNSYKKTVSAITYK
-455 PKTMKAYTVGLAAGY
+455 PKTMKAYTVALAAGY
-470 FVFNFILAAFI
+470 FVINAFLVMVLAAVRNN
-481 GFWAMICAHS
+481 G
-491 LLAFTAVVFFV
+491 FV
-502 FNFSAICYV
+502 FMFFALMLFSFNAMVIYYV
-511 IRFIKALDEIIY
+511 TKFIKALDKIIY

-591 VDLLSSCDIED
+591 VDLLSKCDIED

>member
-26 FAGSVSLGVYA
+26 FAGSVSLGILSVMATKYLDGFNSTDEA
-37 LVCTEYLNTFEGDEI
+37 L
-52 TSSTS
+52 SSS
-57 FTESTKFSNVHYDLI
+57 FTESEYFENNLRDDTWQIVNYVYG
-72 ETLYNA
+72 
-78 TDLENVDKL
+78 LEESDSLTSLL
-87 ESVLVSKKDD
+87 ESKREEV
-97 TVNKAYKDFLE
+97 VNKAYDEYIKWQINSQNE
-108 WLAKTNPVTQESTES
+108 SQELYDSYYDYT
-123 SEAEIQETTMA
+123 AETTTFVNGNKNINILVYMDGNKGRYFSFYPNNIDA
-134 LDELISVFVVDFNN
+134 DDYENMISDLYDGFVSV
-148 ESYNFSISP
+148 EK
-157 QAIRESSDYNS
+157 SSCTDDYVPYYYNS
-168 LKYKDI
+168 SLNISAKYKDY
-174 IADEYDTFVES
+174 AMSNTETT
-185 EVSSYSQFLVAYYC
+185 
-199 EPYKDSLNIALKY
+199 
-212 KNYSVGNGEFS
+212 
-223 KEKALAS
+223 KEDALAS
-230 PIYIYLADGEF
+230 RFYIYYGDGEF
-241 LYGGMSEEKA
+241 LYGGFSQELATDIISSCVSE
-251 DYIIEDIA
+251 
-259 DKNSSDISLCLYFNE
+259 DKKDDTTVCLYFND
-274 FPDTEKLFFNSRLW
+274 FPNSQDLIFNYNLW
-288 NDKYASLEAVHSIAL
+288 KDKYSSLENFHYLAL
-303 KFNENRVLTIVI
+303 GFECNRVWVVVLAV
-315 TALLMLSSFV
+315 ALMAISFA
-325 SGFYYF
+325 SGFYF
-331 AISGKKDGEEKASL
+331 FSITGRKDDNDTAYLTFYDKLPIDIHFL
-345 IFKDKIPVDFHFVL
+345 INL
-359 IVAVFALLAY
+359 AVGALLVFILPIQILYAENY
-369 FGINLIESI
+369 SI
-378 TFLSPLS
+378 VFIFLFTL
-385 IIFAAIFAVLG
+385 FAVLG

-455 PKTMKAYTVGLAAGY
+455 PKTMKAYTVALAASY

-557 AAVAKA
+557 IAVAKA

-591 VDLLSSCDIED
+591 VDLLSKCDIED

-660 FEKHGLSVVVKE
+660 FEKYGLSVVVKE
-672 SETLPVIFADGAKT
+672 SETLPVIFADGVKT
-686 FRILENLLSNAKKYS
+686 FRIFENLLSNAKKYS

-756 LSIAKELCNA
+756 LSIAKELCKA
-766 QKGKLEISIDGDL
+766 QKGSLEISIDGDL

-784 KLPLADKKPLN
+784 KLPLADNKPLN

>member
-13 FNKVLCVFLACVC
+13 FNKVLCVFLACIC
-26 FAGSVSLGVYA
+26 FAGSVSLGILSVMATKYLEGFNSTDDA
-37 LVCTEYLNTFEGDEI
+37 L
-52 TSSTS
+52 SSS
-57 FTESTKFSNVHYDLI
+57 FTESEYFENNLRDDTWQIVNYVYG
-72 ETLYNA
+72 
-78 TDLENVDKL
+78 LEESDNLTSLL
-87 ESVLVSKKDD
+87 ESKREEV
-97 TVNKAYKDFLE
+97 VNKAYDEYIKWQINSQNASQELYDSYYDD
-108 WLAKTNPVTQESTES
+108 TVESTTFFNGDES
-123 SEAEIQETTMA
+123 INILVYKDDNQSYYFGFSPYDIDDNDYENM
-134 LDELISVFVVDFNN
+134 ISDLYDGFVSV
-148 ESYNFSISP
+148 EK
-157 QAIRESSDYNS
+157 SSCTDDYVPYYYNS
-168 LKYKDI
+168 SLNISAKYKDY
-174 IADEYDTFVES
+174 AMSNTETT
-185 EVSSYSQFLVAYYC
+185 
-199 EPYKDSLNIALKY
+199 
-212 KNYSVGNGEFS
+212 
-223 KEKALAS
+223 KEDALAS
-230 PIYIYLADGEF
+230 RFYIYYGDGEF
-241 LYGGMSEEKA
+241 LYGGFSQELATDIISSCVSE
-251 DYIIEDIA
+251 
-259 DKNSSDISLCLYFNE
+259 DKKDDTAVCLYFND
-274 FPDTEKLFFNSRLW
+274 FPNAQDLIFNYNIW
-288 NDKYASLEAVHSIAL
+288 KDKYSSLENFHYLAL
-303 KFNENRVLTIVI
+303 GFECNRVWVVVLAVALMVISFALGFYFFSITGRQDDNDTAHLTFYDKLPIDIHFLINLAVG
-315 TALLMLSSFV
+315 ALLVFILPIQILYAENYSIVF
-325 SGFYYF
+325 
-331 AISGKKDGEEKASL
+331 
-345 IFKDKIPVDFHFVL
+345 IFLFTL
-359 IVAVFALLAY
+359 
-369 FGINLIESI
+369 
-378 TFLSPLS
+378 
-385 IIFAAIFAVLG
+385 FAVLG

-427 KFNINVVKKINRRI
+427 KFNINCVKKINRGI
-441 KSSYKKTVSAITYK
+441 KNSYKKTVSAITYK
-455 PKTMKAYTVGLAAGY
+455 PKTMKAYTVGLATGY
-470 FVFNFILAAFI
+470 FVFNFILVAFI

-591 VDLLSSCDIED
+591 VDLLSKCDIED

>member
-13 FNKVLCVFLACVC
+13 FNKVLCVFLACIC
-26 FAGSVSLGVYA
+26 FAGSVSLGILSVMATKYLEGFNSTDDA
-37 LVCTEYLNTFEGDEI
+37 L
-52 TSSTS
+52 SSS
-57 FTESTKFSNVHYDLI
+57 FTESEYFENNLRDDTWQIVNYVYG
-72 ETLYNA
+72 
-78 TDLENVDKL
+78 LEELDSLTSLL
-87 ESVLVSKKDD
+87 ESKREEV
-97 TVNKAYKDFLE
+97 VNKAYDEYIKWQINSQNASQELYDSYYDD
-108 WLAKTNPVTQESTES
+108 TVESTTFFNGDES
-123 SEAEIQETTMA
+123 INILVYKDDNQSYYFGFSPYDIDDNDYENCINDLYESFISTETSRIDSQYVPYYYNSS
-134 LDELISVFVVDFNN
+134 LNISV
-148 ESYNFSISP
+148 
-157 QAIRESSDYNS
+157 
-168 LKYKDI
+168 KYKD
-174 IADEYDTFVES
+174 YGMS
-185 EVSSYSQFLVAYYC
+185 
-199 EPYKDSLNIALKY
+199 N
-212 KNYSVGNGEFS
+212 
-223 KEKALAS
+223 KETTKEDALAS
-230 PIYIYLADGEF
+230 RFYIYYGDGEF
-241 LYGGMSEEKA
+241 LYGGLSKELATDIINSCVSE
-251 DYIIEDIA
+251 
-259 DKNSSDISLCLYFNE
+259 DKKNDTAVCLYFND
-274 FPDTEKLFFNSRLW
+274 FPNAQDLIFNYNLW
-288 NDKYASLEAVHSIAL
+288 KDKYSSLENFHYLVL
-303 KFNENRVLTIVI
+303 GFECNRVWVVVLAVALMAISFALGFYFFSI
-315 TALLMLSSFV
+315 TGRKNDNDTAHITFYDKLPIDIHFLINLAVGALLVYILPIQILNTENYSIVF
-325 SGFYYF
+325 
-331 AISGKKDGEEKASL
+331 
-345 IFKDKIPVDFHFVL
+345 IFLFTL
-359 IVAVFALLAY
+359 
-369 FGINLIESI
+369 
-378 TFLSPLS
+378 
-385 IIFAAIFAVLG
+385 FAVAG

-413 DRKFAHNFAVVKIT
+413 DRKFAHNFSVVKIT
-427 KFNINVVKKINRRI
+427 KFFIKSTKKTNNRI
-441 KSSYKKTVSAITYK
+441 KNGYRKTVSAITYK
-455 PKTMKAYTVGLAAGY
+455 PKTMKAYTVALAAGY
-470 FVFNFILAAFI
+470 FVINAFLVMVLAAVRNN
-481 GFWAMICAHS
+481 G
-491 LLAFTAVVFFV
+491 FV
-502 FNFSAICYV
+502 FMFFALVLFAFNAMVIYYV
-511 IRFIKALDEIIY
+511 TKFIKALDKIIY

-591 VDLLSSCDIED
+591 VDLLSKCDIED

>member
-13 FNKVLCVFLACVC
+13 FNKALCVFLACIC
-26 FAGSVSLGVYA
+26 FAGSVSLGILSVMATKYLEGFNSTDDA
-37 LVCTEYLNTFEGDEI
+37 L
-52 TSSTS
+52 SSS
-57 FTESTKFSNVHYDLI
+57 FTESEYFENNLRDDTWQIVNYVYG
-72 ETLYNA
+72 
-78 TDLENVDKL
+78 LEELDSLTSLL
-87 ESVLVSKKDD
+87 ESKREEV
-97 TVNKAYKDFLE
+97 VNKAYDEYIKWQINSQNASQELYDSYYDD
-108 WLAKTNPVTQESTES
+108 TVESTTFFNGDES
-123 SEAEIQETTMA
+123 INILVYKDDNQSYYFGFSPYDIDDNDYENCINDLYESFISTETSRIDSQYVPYYYNSS
-134 LDELISVFVVDFNN
+134 LNISV
-148 ESYNFSISP
+148 
-157 QAIRESSDYNS
+157 
-168 LKYKDI
+168 KYKD
-174 IADEYDTFVES
+174 YGMS
-185 EVSSYSQFLVAYYC
+185 
-199 EPYKDSLNIALKY
+199 N
-212 KNYSVGNGEFS
+212 
-223 KEKALAS
+223 KETTKEDALAS
-230 PIYIYLADGEF
+230 RFYIYYGDGEF
-241 LYGGMSEEKA
+241 LYGGLSKELATDIINSCVSE
-251 DYIIEDIA
+251 
-259 DKNSSDISLCLYFNE
+259 DKKNDTAVCLYFND
-274 FPDTEKLFFNSRLW
+274 FPNAQDLIFNYNLW
-288 NDKYASLEAVHSIAL
+288 KDKYASLENFHYLAL
-303 KFNENRVLTIVI
+303 GFECNRVWVVVLTVALMAISFALGFYFFSI
-315 TALLMLSSFV
+315 TGRKDDNDTAHLTFYDKLPIDIHFLINLAVGALLVYILPIQILNTEVYSIVF
-325 SGFYYF
+325 
-331 AISGKKDGEEKASL
+331 
-345 IFKDKIPVDFHFVL
+345 IFLFTL
-359 IVAVFALLAY
+359 
-369 FGINLIESI
+369 
-378 TFLSPLS
+378 
-385 IIFAAIFAVLG
+385 FAVAG

-413 DRKFAHNFAVVKIT
+413 DRKFANNFAVVKIT
-427 KFNINVVKKINRRI
+427 KFNINCVKKINRGI
-441 KSSYKKTVSAITYK
+441 KNSYKKTVSAITYK
-455 PKTMKAYTVGLAAGY
+455 PKTMKAYTVALAAGY
-470 FVFNFILAAFI
+470 FVINAFLVMVLAAVRNN
-481 GFWAMICAHS
+481 G
-491 LLAFTAVVFFV
+491 FV
-502 FNFSAICYV
+502 FMFFALMLFSFNAMVIYYV
-511 IRFIKALDEIIY
+511 TKFIKALDKIIY

-591 VDLLSSCDIED
+591 VDLLSKCDIED

>member
-13 FNKVLCVFLACVC
+13 FNKVLCVFLACIC
-26 FAGSVSLGVYA
+26 FAGSVSLGILSVMATKYLEGFNSTDDA
-37 LVCTEYLNTFEGDEI
+37 L
-52 TSSTS
+52 SSS
-57 FTESTKFSNVHYDLI
+57 FTESEYFENNLRDDTWQIVNYVYG
-72 ETLYNA
+72 
-78 TDLENVDKL
+78 LEELDSLTSLL
-87 ESVLVSKKDD
+87 ESKREEV
-97 TVNKAYKDFLE
+97 VNKAYDEYIKWQINSQNASQELYDSYYDD
-108 WLAKTNPVTQESTES
+108 TVESTTFFNGDES
-123 SEAEIQETTMA
+123 INILVYKDDNQSYYFGFSPYDIDDNDYENCINDLYESFISTETSRIDSQYVPYYYNSS
-134 LDELISVFVVDFNN
+134 LNISV
-148 ESYNFSISP
+148 
-157 QAIRESSDYNS
+157 
-168 LKYKDI
+168 KYKD
-174 IADEYDTFVES
+174 YGMS
-185 EVSSYSQFLVAYYC
+185 
-199 EPYKDSLNIALKY
+199 N
-212 KNYSVGNGEFS
+212 
-223 KEKALAS
+223 KETTKEDALAS
-230 PIYIYLADGEF
+230 RFYIYYGDGEF
-241 LYGGMSEEKA
+241 LYGGLSKELATDIINSCVSE
-251 DYIIEDIA
+251 
-259 DKNSSDISLCLYFNE
+259 DKKNDTAVCLYFND
-274 FPDTEKLFFNSRLW
+274 FPNAQDLIFNYNLW
-288 NDKYASLEAVHSIAL
+288 KDKYSSLENFHYLVL
-303 KFNENRVLTIVI
+303 GFECNRVWVVVLAVALMAISFALGFYFFSI
-315 TALLMLSSFV
+315 TGRKNDNDTAHITFYDKLPIDIHFLINLAVGALLVYILPIQILNTENYSIVF
-325 SGFYYF
+325 
-331 AISGKKDGEEKASL
+331 
-345 IFKDKIPVDFHFVL
+345 IFLFTL
-359 IVAVFALLAY
+359 
-369 FGINLIESI
+369 
-378 TFLSPLS
+378 
-385 IIFAAIFAVLG
+385 FAVAG

-413 DRKFAHNFAVVKIT
+413 DRKFAHNFSVVKIT
-427 KFNINVVKKINRRI
+427 KFFIKSIKKTNNRI
-441 KSSYKKTVSAITYK
+441 KNGYRKTVSAITYK
-455 PKTMKAYTVGLAAGY
+455 PKTMKAYTVALAAGY
-470 FVFNFILAAFI
+470 FVINAFLVMVLAAVRNN
-481 GFWAMICAHS
+481 G
-491 LLAFTAVVFFV
+491 FV
-502 FNFSAICYV
+502 FMFFALVLFAFNAMVIYYV
-511 IRFIKALDEIIY
+511 TKFIKALDKIIY
-523 CAKTGEKFTGN
+523 CAKTGEEFTGN

-591 VDLLSSCDIED
+591 VDLLSKCDIED

>member
-13 FNKVLCVFLACVC
+13 FNKVLCVFLACIC

-97 TVNKAYKDFLE
+97 TVNKAYEDFLE

-134 LDELISVFVVDFNN
+134 LDELISVFVADFNN

-331 AISGKKDGEEKASL
+331 ALSGKKDSDEKASL

-359 IVAVFALLAY
+359 IIAAFALLAY
-369 FGINLIESI
+369 FGLNLLESI
-378 TFLSPLS
+378 TFLSPIS

-427 KFNINVVKKINRRI
+427 KFNINFVRKINRRI
-441 KSSYKKTVSAITYK
+441 KNSYKKTVSAITYK
-455 PKTMKAYTVGLAAGY
+455 PKTMKAYTVALAAGY
-470 FVFNFILAAFI
+470 FVINAFLVMVLAAVRNN
-481 GFWAMICAHS
+481 G
-491 LLAFTAVVFFV
+491 FV
-502 FNFSAICYV
+502 FMFFALVLFAFNAMVIYYV
-511 IRFIKALDEIIY
+511 TKFIKALDEIIY
-523 CAKTGEKFTGN
+523 CAKTGEEFTGN

-539 EILKIIL
+539 EILKIVL

-591 VDLLSSCDIED
+591 VDLLSKCDIED

-706 VYVSTY
+706 VYVGTY

-784 KLPLADKKPLN
+784 KFPLADKKPLN

>member
-13 FNKVLCVFLACVC
+13 FNKVLCVFLACIC

-345 IFKDKIPVDFHFVL
+345 TFKDKIPVDFHFVL

-396 WAVLFEFCSSVS
+396 WAVLFEFCSSVA

-427 KFNINVVKKINRRI
+427 KFFIKSTKKTNNRI
-441 KSSYKKTVSAITYK
+441 KNGYRKTVSAITYK
-455 PKTMKAYTVGLAAGY
+455 PKTMKAYTVALAAGY
-470 FVFNFILAAFI
+470 FVINAFLVMVLAAVRNN
-481 GFWAMICAHS
+481 G
-491 LLAFTAVVFFV
+491 FV
-502 FNFSAICYV
+502 FMFFALVLFSFNAMVIYYV
-511 IRFIKALDEIIY
+511 TKFIKALDKIIY
-523 CAKTGEKFTGN
+523 CAKTGEEFTGN

-591 VDLLSSCDIED
+591 VDLLSKCDIED